1 MKITFL
7 GAAHEVTGSCTL
19 VEAGGTKFLVDFGME
34 QGKDLYENSEL
45 PVKPSDIDF
54 VLLTHAHIDHSG
66 QLPLLY
72 KNGFRG
78 PVYTTGATCMLSDIM
93 LRDSANIQMQDAEWK
108 SRKAQRAGQPPV
120 EPAYTVTEVEGLM
133 KNFRPCG
140 YGEVLQVSEN
150 VSVRFNDAGHLL
162 GSANIEVWL
171 TERDEKR
178 KLLFSGDVGNKNQ
191 PILRDPQKVAEA
203 DYVVIESTYGDRLH
217 EEAKD
222 ILEPLAAYIQQTFDR
237 GGNVVIPAFAV
248 GRTQEMLYFLREI
261 KERGLVRGYPDFPVY
276 VDSPL
281 AENST
286 SVFLQCD
293 ADYLDEESRYIMDS
307 GVNPLIF
314 PGLNITQTVGESKAI
329 NFDPTPKVILSA
341 SGMCDAGR
349 IRHHLKHNLWRAE
362 STVLFVGYQA
372 EGTIGRK
379 LINGC
384 ESIKLFGEEI
394 AVNAQIGVLPGMSGH
409 ADRDGLLEWLGGLE
423 RAPKAV
429 FVNHGEDTVC
439 GNFAQTVRDVLGFT
453 AYAPYSGTSFDLL
466 RGEFDVVTE
475 GVPIVKERAAKDK
488 AKQAFRELVA
498 AAKALLETA
507 KSLTGRSNK
516 ELRGYTAQIKELTE
530 EMNRERS
537 SENL

>member
-1 MKITFL
+1 MKLTFL

-19 VEAGGTKFLVDFGME
+19 VEVGSTKFLVDFGME
-34 QGKDLYENSEL
+34 QGKDLYENAEL
-45 PVKPSDIDF
+45 PIKASDIDF

-72 KNGFRG
+72 KNGFRS
-78 PVYTTGATCMLSDIM
+78 PVYTTGATCMLADIM

-140 YGEVLQVSEN
+140 YGEVLQISEN

-171 TERDEKR
+171 KEGSETR

-191 PILRDPQKVAEA
+191 PILRDPQKVGEA

-222 ILEPLAAYIQQTFDR
+222 ILKPLAEYLQQTFDR

-261 KERGLVRGYPDFPVY
+261 KEQGLVQGHPDFPVY

-293 ADYLDEESRYIMDS
+293 ADYLDEESRYIMNT

-314 PGLNITQTVGESKAI
+314 PGLHIAQTSGESKAI
-329 NFDPTPKVILSA
+329 NFDPTPKVIISA

-372 EGTIGRK
+372 EGTVGRK
-379 LINGC
+379 LIDGC
-384 ESIKLFGEEI
+384 ETLKLFGEEI

-409 ADRDGLLEWLGGLE
+409 ADRDGLLNWLGGLTQP
-423 RAPKAV
+423 PKAV
-429 FVNHGEDTVC
+429 FVNHGEDGVC
-439 GNFAQTVRDVLGFT
+439 DSFAQTIHDRFGYT
-453 AYAPYSGTSFDLL
+453 AYAPYSGACFDLL
-466 RGEFDVVTE
+466 RGGFDVVTE
-475 GVPIVKERAAKDK
+475 GVPIVKAKKDQ
-488 AKQAFRELVA
+488 AKQAFTELTA
-498 AAKALLETA
+498 AAKALLETVKTLA
-507 KSLTGRSNK
+507 GRSNK
-516 ELRGYTAQIKELTE
+516 ELRGYTAQIKALTKK
-530 EMNRERS
+530 MER
-537 SENL
+537 

>member
-1 MKITFL
+1 MKLTFL

-19 VEAGGTKFLVDFGME
+19 VEVGTTKFVVDFGME
-34 QGKDLYENSEL
+34 QGKDLYENADL
-45 PVKPSDIDF
+45 PIKAGDIDF
-54 VLLTHAHIDHSG
+54 ALLTHAHIDHSG
-66 QLPLLY
+66 NLPLLY
-72 KNGFRG
+72 KNGFAG
-78 PVYTTGATCMLSDIM
+78 PVYATGATCMLVDIM

-108 SRKAQRAGQPPV
+108 SRKEQRAGRPPV
-120 EPAYTVTEVEGLM
+120 EPAYTLTDVEGLV
-133 KNFRPCG
+133 KNLRPCG
-140 YGEVLQVSEN
+140 YGELLQLSEN

-171 TERDEKR
+171 TEGGETR
-178 KLLFSGDVGNKNQ
+178 KVLFSGDVGNKNQ
-191 PILRDPQKVAEA
+191 PILRNPQPVAQA
-203 DYVVIESTYGDRLH
+203 DYVVVESTYGDRLH

-222 ILEPLAAYIQQTFDR
+222 VLQPLAVYLQETFDR

-261 KERGLVRGYPDFPVY
+261 KERNMVHGHPDFPVY

-293 ADYLDEESRYIMDS
+293 KDYLDEESQYIMET

-314 PGLNITQTVGESKAI
+314 PGLSIAQTAEESKAI

-349 IRHHLKHNLWRAE
+349 VRHHLKHNLWRPE

-372 EGTIGRK
+372 EGTLGRR
-379 LINGC
+379 LIDGC
-384 ESIKLFGEEI
+384 ESVKILGEEI
-394 AVNAQIGVLPGMSGH
+394 AIHAQIGTLPGMSGH

-423 RAPKAV
+423 TPPKAI

-439 GNFAQTVRDVLGFT
+439 DTFAQTIRERFGYK
-453 AYAPYSGTSFDLL
+453 AHAPYSGACYDLR
-466 RGEFDVVTE
+466 RGKFELVAQ
-475 GVPIVKERAAKDK
+475 GVPIVKPT
-488 AKQAFRELVA
+488 QASVKKNQVFSDLMA
-498 AAKALLETA
+498 AAKELLDLSRTLA
-507 KSLTGRSNK
+507 GRSNR
-516 ELRGYTAQIKELTE
+516 ELKGYTAQIR
-530 EMNRERS
+530 MIV
-537 SENL
+537 ENMRGFGK